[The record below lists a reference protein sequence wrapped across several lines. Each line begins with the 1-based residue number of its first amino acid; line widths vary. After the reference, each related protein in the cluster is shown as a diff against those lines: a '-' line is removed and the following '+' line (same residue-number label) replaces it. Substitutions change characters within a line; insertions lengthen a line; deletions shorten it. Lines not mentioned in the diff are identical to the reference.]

1 MLSSSCLSDVPE
13 EIWLQIF
20 KAYLDTAHAAAL
32 APNLDRKTM
41 MPLHHAFLHS
51 NPFVLSAVCKDWR
64 SICLD
69 NSTLWS
75 TLYLCFSTHYDDP
88 LMRRRGEGRRQLLK
102 KVIDGM
108 ELWLARTKN
117 QPLFISF
124 NMHLSTHH
132 PPCPL
137 IKGSAQQIQTLD
149 IRLPPRWYNAF
160 DKLEFPLLTTLKVQ
174 VPGVKVISGYRTRGA
189 DIAAPLDLSQCPRL
203 SSVEVTGIFS
213 HNQIVL
219 PWHQIVK
226 IQLSEV
232 VPRDLVEVLTLLPNI
247 EECLMDFGDSSDY
260 MGHDFPTERVRARNL
275 KSLTLKNVGYKAG
288 SILRIIPLHLCHLGV
303 LLRHIGFDGAGYEER
318 DGIFDHIPPFSDTLL
333 SLSINLC
340 PSTSRG
346 RAKYIVFLSQFRSL
360 VTLELLNTEKMLYN
374 DFIEALLMVP
384 GRLPNLRS
392 VTINWQSASNVY
404 DDVLLAALR
413 FRRNVDAGLNVGS
426 EEPPAPHAGAVLERF
441 ELQCWSAEGSEPPGA
456 SIKPEL
462 MQLVRDGLKLE
473 IFDRRTGLY
482 TP

>member
-1 MLSSSCLSDVPE
+1 MLSSSCLSYVPE

-32 APNLDRKTM
+32 APDLDRKTI
-41 MPLHHAFLHS
+41 MPHHHAFLHS
-51 NPFVLSAVCKDWR
+51 NLFVLSAVCKDWR
-64 SICLD
+64 SLCLN
-69 NSTLWS
+69 NSILWS
-75 TLYLCFSTHYDDP
+75 ALYLCFWTYYDDRRT
-88 LMRRRGEGRRQLLK
+88 LKRRGGKPQLLK
-102 KVIDGM
+102 KVINGM
-108 ELWLARTKN
+108 ELWLSRAKK

-124 NMHLSTHH
+124 NIHPSTH
-132 PPCPL
+132 PRPCTL
-137 IKGSAQQIQTLD
+137 ITGRAQQIQTLD
-149 IRLPPRWYNAF
+149 IRLPPNWYNAF
-160 DKLEFPLLTTLKVQ
+160 DKLDFPLLTTLKVQ
-174 VPGVKVISGYRTRGA
+174 VSGVKVNWNGTRSRWA
-189 DIAAPLDLSQCPRL
+189 TMTAPLDLSQCPRL
-203 SSVEVTGIFS
+203 SSVEVTGTFS

-232 VPRDLVEVLTLLPNI
+232 VPRDLVEVLKLLPNI
-247 EECLMDFGDSSDY
+247 EECLMDFGGSDC
-260 MGHDFPTERVRARNL
+260 MGHDFPTGRVRARNL
-275 KSLTLKNVGYKAG
+275 KSLTLKNVGYKAV
-288 SILRIIPLHLCHLGV
+288 SILRTIPLHLCSLRVRV
-303 LLRHIGFDGAGYEER
+303 LHMGFDGYEAR
-318 DGIFDHIPPFSDTLL
+318 DKIFDPILPFSDTLL

-360 VTLELLNTEKMLYN
+360 VTLELLTEKMLYN

-392 VTINWQSASNVY
+392 VTINWQFASNVY